1 MFSANF
7 HVFRYSRP
15 SSSTIRSALWKTR
28 IVGLAGLGTFSNRWR
43 RFAANFCSLLFSAMA
58 SRGPTSETVTWRMQ
72 QTCFIMP
79 KTGPKKWSKHAAI
92 KRFDSSSALPQN
104 KQRYHL
110 LIGERGRWNLRMH
123 PQPNNREKIMVEPLR
138 LPVHSAEQCCCKRQ
152 PPKLCQLCKSRRQP
166 LFGAVPN
173 PCRTAGLINLAQFH
187 GLVILSPGKTLIMT
201 SAGRR
206 LRVGRALAH
215 AQVEPTCEV
224 GLSAFEAIQDP
235 RKCPWRGQLPVA
247 GTGNVIQPTAQ
258 ASSMHDTS
266 QR

>member
-1 MFSANF
+1 MFSGIVGQIHQLYAP
-7 HVFRYSRP
+7 RYR
-15 SSSTIRSALWKTR
+15 KTR
-28 IVGLAGLGTFSNRWR
+28 IVGLVGLGTCSNRWR
-43 RFAANFCSLLFSAMA
+43 RFAANFCSVLFSAMP
-58 SRGPTSETVTWRMQ
+58 SRGPTSETVTWRMPTNLLHHGLKQ
-72 QTCFIMP
+72 VP
-79 KTGPKKWSKHAAI
+79 KSGQNMAARKKLDS
-92 KRFDSSSALPQN
+92 RFALPQT

-201 SAGRR
+201 STGRR
-206 LRVGRALAH
+206 LRV
-215 AQVEPTCEV
+215 AQVEPTCESWV
-224 GLSAFEAIQDP
+224 VCL
-235 RKCPWRGQLPVA
+235 
-247 GTGNVIQPTAQ
+247 
-258 ASSMHDTS
+258 
-266 QR
+266 